1 MKRYGDFTAVDGLS
15 FQVGAGE
22 VMGLVGPNGA
32 GKTTT
37 LRSVTGIIPFSSGS
51 VEVAGHDLVDDPVE
65 AKRQIAFVPDDPQFF
80 EHLTL
85 DEHLTFVA
93 RLYNVEDAAERGRDL
108 IARLELTDKRDSLPS
123 QLSRGMRQKLAI
135 ACALLHRPRVLLF
148 DEPLTGLDPAGM
160 RRMKATLR
168 HEAEGGTAVVLS
180 SHLLHLVEEL
190 ASKVLVMAGGKAVA
204 TGTLDEIM
212 ASRPE
217 FAGHD
222 LEEVF
227 LALTGSGGVAGAGLT
242 TVDDGLVAS
251 DEGVVGG
258 EPPRAPG
265 PLWRS

>member
-1 MKRYGDFTAVDGLS
+1 MIRVQNLVKRYGDFTAVDGLS
-15 FQVGAGE
+15 FEVEPGE

-37 LRSVTGIIPFSSGS
+37 LRSVTGIIPFSAGS
-51 VEVAGHDLVDDPVE
+51 VEIAGHDLIDDPVE

-80 EHLTL
+80 EHLTV
-85 DEHLTFVA
+85 DEHLQFIA
-93 RLYNVEDAAERGRDL
+93 RLYNVEDAADRGSGL
-108 IARLELTDKRDSLPS
+108 LARLELTEKHENLPS
-123 QLSRGMRQKLAI
+123 ELSRGMRQKLAI

-168 HEAEGGTAVVLS
+168 QEAEAGTAVILS

-190 ASKVLVMAGGKAVA
+190 ASTVLVMAEAKAVA
-204 TGTLDEIM
+204 AGTIEAIV

-217 FAGHD
+217 LTGLN

-227 LALTGSGGVAGAGLT
+227 LSLTGTG
-242 TVDDGLVAS
+242 DD
-251 DEGVVGG
+251 DVG
-258 EPPRAPG
+258 EAAIPEEAP
-265 PLWRS
+265 S